1 MSTNDFENIPLKFAK
16 YISTVLCKIAT
27 NKELISK
34 LSFKMIYKLCSELL
48 DYLPIKGLDKIGQN
62 QERSIIFKSMNST
75 MLRIIDNCEKTSV
88 ILVLLEIIKQN
99 LTNEDKRIC
108 SLAVKCLL
116 KANENLENII
126 NNLSVE
132 KILLQI
138 HLLLVVFEKNY
149 PDLKTNN
156 QADVIIIRFI
166 KNLINDMVKLRKEKI
181 VEDYVQSV
189 KNHQI
194 KD

>member
-1 MSTNDFENIPLKFAK
+1 
-16 YISTVLCKIAT
+16 
-27 NKELISK
+27 
-34 LSFKMIYKLCSELL
+34 
-48 DYLPIKGLDKIGQN
+48 
-62 QERSIIFKSMNST
+62 MNST

-99 LTNEDKRIC
+99 LTNEDKRIG